1 MSNSIFY
8 SFLLAL
14 FVFELKSIGAIPYLD
29 YGENIVEDTTLAFNN
44 NIDNANDQDEVLMS
58 LHSISADQDLNESIN
73 VESHVDES
81 SSCSGISLDFS
92 NMNIGSA
99 VRNYFINGSY
109 VQNLSLAHNKIEEF
123 DNGAFDGLSNLKYLD
138 LSYNKLSPK
147 KMLSFGGHAT
157 LETLIFDYNEPAKQL
172 KWYYEFTYSYKL
184 TINVSLP
191 ITVPTSNIYP
201 KLKNLSLRGT
211 SIIPSFDNWDESFPS
226 LEKLDL
232 SYVNLENVTDSEFS
246 RSFPS
251 SVKILILKNTKV
263 KKSTLY
269 NALFKIEELDVS
281 GNSFANG
288 LDFFGLHN
296 LKKLNLFDN
305 QIVNLPLFLYLYYP
319 NIEELNISGNRIEE
333 IDIDSFKALNKLKV
347 LNLSDNP
354 LKSINF
360 VWRLSQLNTLILD
373 DIQNS
378 KVIESLDT
386 HSSPT
391 HELNL
396 KYLSLKNNNLT
407 NLPENFINSLKLLEE
422 IDLSGNNLASV
433 TKLPT
438 TLKTL
443 NLQNNNINYLD
454 EDLLRSLSNLKEI
467 KLGNNPIKQL
477 EIELISNLPKSC
489 ILNWE

>member
-8 SFLLAL
+8 SLLLAL
-14 FVFELKSIGAIPYLD
+14 FVFELQSIGAIPPYLD
-29 YGENIVEDTTLAFNN
+29 SGENVVEDTTLVFNN
-44 NIDNANDQDEVLMS
+44 NIDNADDH
-58 LHSISADQDLNESIN
+58 HSISADQDLLNKSIN

-92 NMNIGSA
+92 NMNIGYA

-138 LSYNKLSPK
+138 LSYNKLSPT

-157 LETLIFDYNEPAKQL
+157 LETLIFDYNEPVQQL
-172 KWYYEFTYSYKL
+172 EWYYEYGYNRQRM
-184 TINVSLP
+184 INVTLP
-191 ITVPTSNIYP
+191 ISIPTSNIYP

-211 SIIPSFDNWDESFPS
+211 SIIPSFDNWDQSFPS

-232 SYVNLENVTDSEFS
+232 SYVNLESVTNSEFS
-246 RSFPS
+246 QSFPS
-251 SVKILILKNTKV
+251 SVKILILQ
-263 KKSTLY
+263 STSLQTAIFD
-269 NALFKIEELDVS
+269 NLSNLEELDVT
-281 GNSFANG
+281 GNSFENG
-288 LDFFGLHN
+288 LGFLNCPN
-296 LKKLNLFDN
+296 LKKLNLFNTRIDN
-305 QIVNLPLFLYLYYP
+305 VPSDLNDQCQ
-319 NIEELNISGNRIEE
+319 NIEELNMGENRIE
-333 IDIDSFKALNKLKV
+333 DIDSSAFENLNKLKV
-347 LNLSDNP
+347 LDLSNNP
-354 LKSINF
+354 LKKIDFIAS
-360 VWRLSQLNTLILD
+360 LSQLNTLILD
-373 DIQNS
+373 DMQNS
-378 KVIESLDT
+378 KIIEFLNT
-386 HSSPT
+386 HSSST

-467 KLGNNPIKQL
+467 KVGNNPIKQL

>member
-8 SFLLAL
+8 SLLLAL
-14 FVFELKSIGAIPYLD
+14 FVFELQSIGAIPPYLD
-29 YGENIVEDTTLAFNN
+29 SGENVVEDTTLVFNN
-44 NIDNANDQDEVLMS
+44 NIDNADDH
-58 LHSISADQDLNESIN
+58 HSISADQDLLNKSIN

-92 NMNIGSA
+92 NMNIGYA

-138 LSYNKLSPK
+138 LSYNKLSPT
-147 KMLSFGGHAT
+147 KMFSFGGHAT
-157 LETLIFDYNEPAKQL
+157 LETLILDYNKADDSVQQSQL
-172 KWYYEFTYSYKL
+172 HYIDNRGHYHWRTATS
-184 TINVSLP
+184 P
-191 ITVPTSNIYP
+191 ISIPTSNIYP
-201 KLKNLSLRGT
+201 KLKNLSLRET
-211 SIIPSFDNWDESFPS
+211 SITPSFDNWDHSFPS

-232 SYVNLENVTDSEFS
+232 SNINLENVINSEFFKS
-246 RSFPS
+246 IPA
-251 SVKILILKNTKV
+251 SVKILILKDTSLKRAIFDNL
-263 KKSTLY
+263 SNL
-269 NALFKIEELDVS
+269 EELDVT
-281 GNSFANG
+281 GNSFENG
-288 LDFFGLHN
+288 LGFFNCPN
-296 LKKLNLFDN
+296 LKKLNLFN
-305 QIVNLPLFLYLYYP
+305 TKIVNVPSDLNYQCQ
-319 NIEELNISGNRIEE
+319 NIEELNMGENRIE
-333 IDIDSFKALNKLKV
+333 DIDSKTFENLNKLKV
-347 LNLSDNP
+347 LDLSNNP
-354 LKSINF
+354 LKKIDFIAS
-360 VWRLSQLNTLILD
+360 LSQLNTLILD
-373 DIQNS
+373 DMQNS
-378 KVIESLDT
+378 KIIEFLNT
-386 HSSPT
+386 HSSST

-467 KLGNNPIKQL
+467 KVGNNPIKQL